1 MTVRKIAIIV
11 VAIIGIAALFGL
23 MLLSTA
29 TLGDLLR
36 PYLGNFS
43 YLVSLIATIV
53 VINII
58 CCKII
63 KPVCQ
68 VKFRGNTEDHKNG

>member
-1 MTVRKIAIIV
+1 MSIRKIAIIV
-11 VAIIGIAALFGL
+11 VAIIGIAVLFGL
-23 MLLSTA
+23 ILLSTA

-36 PYLGNFS
+36 PFLGSFS

-53 VINII
+53 AINII

-68 VKFRGNTEDHKNG
+68 VKFRGNTKSDMNK

>member
-1 MTVRKIAIIV
+1 MSVRKIAIIV
-11 VAIIGIAALFGL
+11 VAIIGIAVLFGL
-23 MLLSTA
+23 ILLSTA

-36 PYLGNFS
+36 PFLGNFS
-43 YLVSLIATIV
+43 YLVSLIVTIV
-53 VINII
+53 AINII

-68 VKFRGNTEDHKNG
+68 VKLRGNTKGDMNK

>member
-1 MTVRKIAIIV
+1 MSVRKIAIVV

-23 MLLSTA
+23 ILLSTA

-36 PYLGNFS
+36 PFLGNFG

-53 VINII
+53 AINII

-68 VKFRGNTEDHKNG
+68 VKFRGKTEDD